1 MREAYNIAHLEHNN
15 SCTAGETDTT
25 GEGHKTSRTAAHH
38 TCSIIGAGAT
48 ASSLAVPS
56 RCILTNCQA
65 AQARQQVFKTK
76 QPHQACHCAFACAVA
91 LLDCVQVSLLFGVS
105 AGPCTRLSTTSVL
118 AMRVLN
124 VVSSSAAH
132 RLQLPP
138 SCWAVGWCC
147 ARRRLRSLCPADQ
160 VISNPQ
166 TISHKLIEEV
176 STVWVCVC
184 AAEGP

>member
-1 MREAYNIAHLEHNN
+1 VQPASTTTAQRSRPRLALQHRRMREAYNIAHLEHNN
-15 SCTAGETDTT
+15 SCTAGETDMTD
-25 GEGHKTSRTAAHH
+25 EGHKTSRTAALH

-65 AQARQQVFKTK
+65 AQARQQVLETK
-76 QPHQACHCAFACAVA
+76 QPHPACHCE
-91 LLDCVQVSLLFGVS
+91 LLVQWRCWTVQVSLLFGVS

-138 SCWAVGWCC
+138 SRWAVGWCP
-147 ARRRLRSLCPADQ
+147 SSS
-160 VISNPQ
+160 VI
-166 TISHKLIEEV
+166 
-176 STVWVCVC
+176 
-184 AAEGP
+184 AESG